1 MVFTPPYANLEFGYF
16 CILPS
21 PKQARLAWRLSP
33 AEHFA
38 KLHQQMS
45 DLLIHWFLSAGS
57 LLIVSYL
64 FPGIEV
70 RGLGTALVAPIAIG
84 LINATVGLVL
94 KIFTLPLTILTLGI
108 FWLVINALMLQLAAA
123 IVPGFYVG
131 GFISAFFGAIVLSI
145 VNMLLRSLVE

>member
-1 MVFTPPYANLEFGYF
+1 
-16 CILPS
+16 
-21 PKQARLAWRLSP
+21 
-33 AEHFA
+33 
-38 KLHQQMS
+38 MS